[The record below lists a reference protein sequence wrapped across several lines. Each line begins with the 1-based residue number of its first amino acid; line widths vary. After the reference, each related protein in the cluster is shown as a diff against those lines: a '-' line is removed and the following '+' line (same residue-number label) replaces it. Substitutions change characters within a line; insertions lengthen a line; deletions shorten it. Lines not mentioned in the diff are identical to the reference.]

1 MSDFAKL
8 MSELLAS
15 ELEHMPI
22 LVTRAEVLDH
32 FAKKMDLIAECLRHG
47 ASLSERQN
55 QDEIGRAMTA
65 VWKAK
70 LPAADLQISA
80 ASTAAELLRHLARED
95 RILAARAAAEQANK
109 EPTRG

>member
-22 LVTRAEVLDH
+22 LVTRADVLDH
-32 FAKKMDLIAECLRHG
+32 FAAKMDSIAQGLRLG
-47 ASLSERQN
+47 ASLSERQD
-55 QDEIGRAMTA
+55 QGDLGRAMTA

-80 ASTAAELLRHLARED
+80 ARSAAELLRNLARED

-109 EPTRG
+109 ERTRG